1 MGQLTAATHQP
12 TLRSGQ
18 HMSSCTCQAL
28 TCRYTDYLLQAL
40 RRREL
45 FAWLELQPEVFWH
58 TLLYR

>member
-1 MGQLTAATHQP
+1 
-12 TLRSGQ
+12 
-18 HMSSCTCQAL
+18 MSSCICEAL
-28 TCRYTDYLLQAL
+28 ACRYADYLLQAL